1 MQKSKLCHDLHRAR
15 AAAIAA
21 ILAREGVDYAQSKA
35 VSKAARQR
43 TGLRAPA
50 ERRVGIDRLTVEEE
64 LRFLDQAYGQAAA
77 A

>member
-1 MQKSKLCHDLHRAR
+1 
-15 AAAIAA
+15 
-21 ILAREGVDYAQSKA
+21 VF
-35 VSKAARQR
+35 KAARQR

-50 ERRVGIDRLTVEEE
+50 ERRGGIDRLTVEEE